1 MPVSSKLIRFKRPFF
16 AVYKKT
22 SKNVSRVKRVKIV
35 FFSRAKNRPLE
46 QGEEN
51 VEISPMTVTK
61 TTVI

>member
-1 MPVSSKLIRFKRPFF
+1 MPVCSKLIYDSKDIFGF
-16 AVYKKT
+16 VHKKPKKC
-22 SKNVSRVKRVKIV
+22 SEKRVKIV
-35 FFSRAKNRPLE
+35 FCSRAKNRPLE